1 MTEHTFP
8 NDLLHNAASS
18 FIQDAVR
25 MFLAK
30 ALAKKQVRRIK
41 ARRKFIEKYQ
51 KKLVKADEAAAAAAV
66 AAPKDDEYPCTFTT
80 IYDKPHGLKVDCRLF
95 SDIDYQMNLKTFEL
109 EDLQTIIKQVKK
121 LFQDVLDTLEKTY
134 PEQVKDQSFVNF
146 YLDDTATPNNG
157 ETKINII
164 SKIQWEDWTAELIM
178 REIKKRAQSSKLVRL
193 NQYTSIKFVIIY

>member
-8 NDLLHNAASS
+8 DDLLHNAASS
-18 FIQDAVR
+18 FIQDTVR

-51 KKLVKADEAAAAAAV
+51 KKLTVKAGEAAAAAAV
-66 AAPKDDEYPCTFTT
+66 AAPKDEYPCTFTT

-121 LFQDVLDTLEKTY
+121 LSLTKSKFNL
-134 PEQVKDQSFVNF
+134 KDF
-146 YLDDTATPNNG
+146 D
-157 ETKINII
+157 I
-164 SKIQWEDWTAELIM
+164 
-178 REIKKRAQSSKLVRL
+178 
-193 NQYTSIKFVIIY
+193 IIYVKRFI